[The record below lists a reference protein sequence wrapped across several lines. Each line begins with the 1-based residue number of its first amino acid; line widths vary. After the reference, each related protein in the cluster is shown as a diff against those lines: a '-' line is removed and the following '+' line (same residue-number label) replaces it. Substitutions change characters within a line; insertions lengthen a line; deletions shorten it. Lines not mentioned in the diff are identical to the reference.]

1 MRKQHQVELNG
12 DKYTITQFGAR
23 QGIKLG
29 KKVAKIAL
37 PAFGALYSDPDEDA
51 SMGILMEVVSENLD
65 YLDDATIQ
73 ELLSSTTKNNYAIDF
88 DNEFAGNYMTL
99 FNLLWEVVQFNFSDF
114 FQVAQGDTGQE

>member
-1 MRKQHQVELNG
+1 
-12 DKYTITQFGAR
+12 
-23 QGIKLG
+23 
-29 KKVAKIAL
+29 
-37 PAFGALYSDPDEDA
+37 
-51 SMGILMEVVSENLD
+51 MGILMEVVSENLD